1 LVATDSDKCESTKES
16 EMPWYARYEGVD
28 GSSRSDGAHLLY
40 DLVVPTGQNSSRTD
54 DGFGPIVVSD
64 THSTNSGDTSVF
76 QLELTSKPTP
86 PEPNLDS
93 SAIATLIN
101 LEGSALHT
109 PDGFFVI

>member
-1 LVATDSDKCESTKES
+1 
-16 EMPWYARYEGVD
+16 MPWYAKYDGVD

-40 DLVVPTGQNSSRTD
+40 DLVVPTGQNS
-54 DGFGPIVVSD
+54 
-64 THSTNSGDTSVF
+64 THNSGDASVF

-86 PEPNLDS
+86 PKPNLDS
-93 SAIATLIN
+93 SAIATLMD

>member
-1 LVATDSDKCESTKES
+1 
-16 EMPWYARYEGVD
+16 M
-28 GSSRSDGAHLLY
+28 
-40 DLVVPTGQNSSRTD
+40 VPTCSTIWSCPQARTLARTD
-54 DGFGPIVVSD
+54 DGFGPIVVSY
-64 THSTNSGDTSVF
+64 THSTNSGDASVF

-93 SAIATLIN
+93 SAVATLMD